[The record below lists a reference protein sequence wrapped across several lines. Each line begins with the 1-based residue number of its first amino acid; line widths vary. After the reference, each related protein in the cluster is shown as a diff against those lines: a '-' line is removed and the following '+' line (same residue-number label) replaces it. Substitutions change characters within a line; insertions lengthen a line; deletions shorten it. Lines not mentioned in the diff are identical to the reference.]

1 MFSQEKCKEIYEML
15 EASIDQRQKDLL
27 AKGDIVEFKLGGGK
41 TLNYTGYVNKQ
52 TKQMQGPGI
61 ITWLDENGN
70 EEMVYAGNL

>member
-1 MFSQEKCKEIYEML
+1 MFSQEVCKEIYEML

-41 TLNYTGYVNKQ
+41 TLNYIGYVNKQ

>member
-27 AKGDIVEFKLGGGK
+27 AKGDIVEFKLGGGR

-52 TKQMQGPGI
+52 TKQMEGPGI
-61 ITWLDENGN
+61 ITWVDENGN
-70 EEMVYAGNL
+70 EEMVYAG

>member
-1 MFSQEKCKEIYEML
+1 ML